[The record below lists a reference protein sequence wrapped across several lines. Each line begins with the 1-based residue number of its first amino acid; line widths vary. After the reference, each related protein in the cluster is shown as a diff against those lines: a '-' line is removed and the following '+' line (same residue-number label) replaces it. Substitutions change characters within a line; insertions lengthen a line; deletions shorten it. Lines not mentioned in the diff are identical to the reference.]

1 MCCRMH
7 RCCLARASSTAW
19 MAAVRRA
26 QRAKVRYFIMQS
38 GRHAASC
45 GVYASVLTNRWS
57 AKAVV
62 CAADAAAARTCQR
75 AGGQA
80 LFGTSSRTGG
90 WAAEGRSDGLDIPK
104 PCARVLAMERDG
116 SDGSYASAFS
126 LDMFSPG
133 DPLLGAA
140 GQGLLATSCED
151 HGLLSADC
159 GALLLRCLR
168 ERWEH
173 I

>member
-1 MCCRMH
+1 MVQDASLLPGACELDDLDGSCAAGAAREGAIFYYAE
-7 RCCLARASSTAW
+7 RPPCSILWCVCLHAHKQMVS
-19 MAAVRRA
+19 
-26 QRAKVRYFIMQS
+26 QS
-38 GRHAASC
+38 
-45 GVYASVLTNRWS
+45 
-57 AKAVV
+57 VV
-62 CAADAAAARTCQR
+62 CAADAAAARMCQR

-80 LFGTSSRTGG
+80 LFGMSSRNGG
-90 WAAEGRSDGLDIPK
+90 WAAEGRSAGLDIPK

-140 GQGLLATSCED
+140 GQGLLAASCDD

-159 GALLLRCLR
+159 GAFLLRCLR
-168 ERWEH
+168 GVGNTL
-173 I
+173 